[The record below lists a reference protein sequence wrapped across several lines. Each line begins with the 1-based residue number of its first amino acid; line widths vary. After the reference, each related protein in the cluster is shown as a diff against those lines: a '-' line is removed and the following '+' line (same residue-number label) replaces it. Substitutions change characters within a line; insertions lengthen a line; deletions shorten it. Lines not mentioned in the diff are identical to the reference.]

1 MVPTL
6 RLDKYLSE
14 LGIASRRELREI
26 IRSGRVLVDG
36 RCVRDEGL
44 RIDTEKAEVRLDGK
58 TLCYRRFHYYIM
70 DKPLDVI
77 TATEDRA
84 QKTVLDLLPE
94 ELRALDLFPVGRL
107 DKDTSG
113 LLLLTNDG
121 DFAHRVIAPK
131 SEVWKRYLAQVDGVP
146 DEADAA
152 AFRDG
157 LLLADGTRCLPAAL
171 IPLGGDRCE
180 VLVQEGKYHQVR
192 RMLAA
197 RGKKVLTLRRIAI
210 GALVLDD
217 ELGAGRVRPLSEAE
231 ITLIFTSPE
240 QTRERSKR
248 TAGEEKP

>member
-1 MVPTL
+1 MPTL

-26 IRSGRVLVDG
+26 IRSGRVFVDG
-36 RCVRDEGL
+36 RCARDEGL
-44 RIDTEKAEVRLDGK
+44 RIDAEKAEVRLDGK
-58 TLCYRRFHYYIM
+58 TLCYRRFHYYMM
-70 DKPLDVI
+70 DKPPGVI
-77 TATEDRA
+77 TATEDRT
-84 QKTVLDLLPE
+84 QKTVRDLLPE

-131 SEVWKRYLAQVDGVP
+131 SEVWKRYLARVDGVP
-146 DEADAA
+146 DQDDAA

-157 LLLADGTRCLPAAL
+157 LLLADGTRCLPAVL
-171 IPLGGDRCE
+171 IPLGGDLCE

-197 RGKKVLTLRRIAI
+197 RGKKVLTLRRLSI

-217 ELGAGRVRPLSEAE
+217 ELGAGRVRPLNEAE
-231 ITLIFTSPE
+231 IAQIFSSPE
-240 QTRERSKR
+240 QRSERADQ
-248 TAGEEKP
+248 TAGDEKA